1 MKPIAFVLFAALAGA
16 TAHAH
21 AQESVTFEGSEGP
34 VTVRSV
40 QPPLANA
47 ADYQVKLAD
56 IDANR
61 DGVVTRKEVP
71 TDHALYFEFKLVDTD
86 GNGRITEEELANW
99 K

>member
-1 MKPIAFVLFAALAGA
+1 MKLLTIGLMAAFASGAAFAEE
-16 TAHAH
+16 
-21 AQESVTFEGSEGP
+21 QVTFEGSEGP

-47 ADYQVKLAD
+47 ADYRVKVAD
-56 IDANR
+56 IDANG

-71 TDHALYFEFKLVDTD
+71 AGHALSFEFKLVDTD
-86 GNGRITEEELANW
+86 RNGRITEQELADW